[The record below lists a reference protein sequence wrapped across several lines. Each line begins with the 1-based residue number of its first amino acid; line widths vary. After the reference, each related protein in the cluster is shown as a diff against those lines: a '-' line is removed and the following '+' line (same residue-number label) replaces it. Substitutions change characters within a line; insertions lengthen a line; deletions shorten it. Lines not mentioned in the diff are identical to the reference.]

1 MEALASGA
9 LVLTDPMNPLPSWYQ
24 DGVNIVV
31 YRNLWQLKNYIRY
44 YLNHES
50 ERLKIAK
57 AGFELAMSKHRS
69 SHNMERLV
77 LGNWNLPNF
86 GEFAQYG
93 SMMETS
99 ISAKQNEANKREK
112 NV

>member
-44 YLNHES
+44 YLNHDS

-77 LGNWNLPNF
+77 LDNWNLPNF

-93 SMMETS
+93 SIMETS
-99 ISAKQNEANKREK
+99 TSTK
-112 NV
+112 N